1 MDWVYFLYGISGL
14 LIFICLI
21 VSVVAQTK
29 VYNAYNEYTK
39 ISSSLN
45 MTGAQLAEKLALE
58 HGLKLKIK
66 TCKGKLT
73 DHYNPTDKSLNISSQ
88 NYNSNSIASLAIV
101 AHEFGHALQDAQ
113 SYKPLKLRQIA
124 IKVSNFASGMLL
136 PLIIISVILSIFVGF
151 IGLYMLLAICVVYGL
166 AVVVNLITLPVETNA
181 SARAKEILFA
191 QIADPEEQAGI
202 TKMLSA
208 AAMTYLASLLV
219 SIVYFL
225 RFLLIFLLS
234 SRRD

>member
-1 MDWVYFLYGISGL
+1 MCV
-14 LIFICLI
+14 
-21 VSVVAQTK
+21 
-29 VYNAYNEYTK
+29 
-39 ISSSLN
+39 
-45 MTGAQLAEKLALE
+45 
-58 HGLKLKIK
+58 
-66 TCKGKLT
+66 
-73 DHYNPTDKSLNISSQ
+73 
-88 NYNSNSIASLAIV
+88 
-101 AHEFGHALQDAQ
+101 
-113 SYKPLKLRQIA
+113 
-124 IKVSNFASGMLL
+124 
-136 PLIIISVILSIFVGF
+136 FVGF

-191 QIADPEEQAGI
+191 QIAGPEEQAGI